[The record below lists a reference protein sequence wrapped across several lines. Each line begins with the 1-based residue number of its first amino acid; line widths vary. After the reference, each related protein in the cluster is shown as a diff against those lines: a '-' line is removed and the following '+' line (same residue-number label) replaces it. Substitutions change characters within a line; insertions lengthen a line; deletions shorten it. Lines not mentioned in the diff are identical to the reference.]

1 MFSQIQIGFDP
12 ARCAALR
19 KLALGLL
26 LGLFLPCIAQAQL
39 PPGVAGVL
47 TGDDVSVENSA
58 GIASP
63 ENSHS
68 IYLASGS
75 KIIVHSGQGRIVLAG
90 GAEVGVCGPAE
101 LTLLEASG
109 AFTLAVN
116 FGRVHFRL
124 DAGTPIS
131 VYTPLIVAMPL
142 AIGEGP
148 REAVLGLDTNGSV
161 CVRAMQGG
169 VRLQNQLSGE
179 SLIIPQPK
187 EVYLAPGQM
196 QPAPSVRGV
205 CECGILQARA
215 ASPAAVTAVI
225 PRPSNTPPPDVP
237 MANEIPP
244 EKPAAPAPA
253 PNSAPRTETEVSVP
267 AHLNETPLAPRKP
280 EQSQPATEEPVWKVM
295 MPPLTFDYSHPSP
308 PPDPSPEAIVL
319 VREARVEPDWEFH
332 GRVEPAPA
340 VVQPNAAL
348 KDVKSSTQN
357 SSGKPAGKKPGRI
370 RGFFRR
376 LFGRG

>member
-1 MFSQIQIGFDP
+1 MFSQFQIGLDP
-12 ARCAALR
+12 ARCAPLR
-19 KLALGLL
+19 KVALGLV
-26 LGLFLPCIAQAQL
+26 LGLFLPWIAQAQL
-39 PPGVAGVL
+39 PPGVAGVI

-58 GIASP
+58 GVAAP

-68 IYLASGS
+68 IYLTSGS
-75 KIIVHSGQGRIVLAG
+75 KIIVHSGQGRIELAG

-101 LTLLEASG
+101 MTLLEASG

-124 DAGTPIS
+124 DSGTPIS

-148 REAVLGLDTNGSV
+148 REAVLGLDTNGAV

-179 SLIIPQPK
+179 SLIVPQPK
-187 EVYLAPGQM
+187 EVFLAPGQL

-215 ASPAAVTAVI
+215 APAMPTAIV
-225 PRPSNTPPPDVP
+225 PKPSNTPPPNVP
-237 MANEIPP
+237 VANEIPP
-244 EKPAAPAPA
+244 AKPVAPAPA
-253 PNSAPRTETEVSVP
+253 PNSGPITETEVSVP
-267 AHLNETPLAPRKP
+267 AHLNETPPAPRKP
-280 EQSQPATEEPVWKVM
+280 EQIQPATEEPVWKVM
-295 MPPLTFDYSHPSP
+295 MPPLTFDHTNPAP

-319 VREARVEPDWEFH
+319 VREVRVEPDWEFH
-332 GRVEPAPA
+332 GRVEPKPA
-340 VVQPNAAL
+340 VAQPNATQ
-348 KDVKSSTQN
+348 KDAQPSAQN
-357 SSGKPAGKKPGRI
+357 ASGKPAGKKPGRI